1 MSLPG
6 GSGEVSSTM
15 GTNQYRNAN
24 GQGSQSIPN
33 PVSRDRIFVNYFIPP
48 PPPPTL
54 PNASEYSD
62 SDNYAEDTGYDI
74 SGLDN
79 GLMIL
84 DLSEKIVQNA
94 TDEGRH
100 KRKERNTIKRI
111 NVGSFLD
118 GSLGGE
124 SESDFEEFRPRSTSS
139 FMKKSNSLS
148 STTSSSSSELRSEIQ
163 RIHNDD
169 PIKISNEEIPMMNE
183 TIIPNADEEERTI
196 LPITSNESPSDLHIS
211 IPTYDTVIPSTSSD
225 TVSPVHSPV
234 HSPSHLFHSPHIVIS
249 PTHGMNSDSSSIHS
263 DHHPRHSPPSTKENT
278 ISERIMS
285 PLPLDDSDHVSPN
298 ERSNKESSPVI
309 LANDVANII
318 NHETNTN
325 TSHVLSPFLRITSP
339 VVSPRQTSSEEE
351 KENLS
356 DPSFTHTKEEEIDSR
371 TPLPNADIDNAD
383 DEDISA
389 IHLPEENVQ
398 PSEHENSLTS
408 PTKGNRIS
416 RTLVPS
422 SIPLQTEGTTRKRTS
437 SIMYSLVANE
447 TTMSPKDEDFDNLI
461 NEEIEGV
468 NESSTEEH
476 IESEPEGEKKLRR
489 VGRFGKSSILIDV
502 SWFVEL

>member
-1 MSLPG
+1 MNLPS

-15 GTNQYRNAN
+15 GTNQHRNAN
-24 GQGSQSIPN
+24 GQGSQSIPS
-33 PVSRDRIFVNYFIPP
+33 PVSRDRIFVNFFIPP
-48 PPPPTL
+48 PPL
-54 PNASEYSD
+54 PNESEYSD
-62 SDNYAEDTGYDI
+62 SNDFAEDTGYDI

-94 TDEGRH
+94 RDEGRH
-100 KRKERNTIKRI
+100 KRKERNTVKRI
-111 NVGSFLD
+111 NMGSFLD

-124 SESDFEEFRPRSTSS
+124 SESDIEEFRPRSTSS
-139 FMKKSNSLS
+139 FVKKSNSLS
-148 STTSSSSSELRSEIQ
+148 STTSTSSSELRTEVQ
-163 RIHNDD
+163 RLHSDD
-169 PIKISNEEIPMMNE
+169 QIKIPTEEIPMINE

-196 LPITSNESPSDLHIS
+196 LPVTSNESPTDLHIS

-225 TVSPVHSPV
+225 TVSPVHSP
-234 HSPSHLFHSPHIVIS
+234 SHLFHSPRIAIS

-298 ERSNKESSPVI
+298 ERSNKESSPVV

-356 DPSFTHTKEEEIDSR
+356 DPSFTHTKEEKEEIETR
-371 TPLPNADIDNAD
+371 TPLPNTDIDSTAD
-383 DEDISA
+383 EEITA
-389 IHLPEENVQ
+389 IHLPEENQQ
-398 PSEHENSLTS
+398 PSEHENTLAS

-422 SIPLQTEGTTRKRTS
+422 SIPLQTEGTTRKRAS

-447 TTMSPKDEDFDNLI
+447 TTMSPKEEDFDNII
-461 NEEIEGV
+461 NEEIEGGI
-468 NESSTEEH
+468 ESSTEEH
-476 IESEPEGEKKLRR
+476 
-489 VGRFGKSSILIDV
+489 
-502 SWFVEL
+502 VE